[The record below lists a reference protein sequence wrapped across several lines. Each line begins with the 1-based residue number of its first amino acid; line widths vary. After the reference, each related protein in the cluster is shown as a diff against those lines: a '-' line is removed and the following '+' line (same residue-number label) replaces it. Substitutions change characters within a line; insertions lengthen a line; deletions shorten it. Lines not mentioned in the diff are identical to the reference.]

1 MSENSIYWNIYEIKT
16 QFSSINGVML
26 RGKIRKLCLE
36 NKRNVLVEN
45 TEDIEKSVR
54 FAIPINDDPFLIKEY
69 LNSILSDVNINLVL
83 ENVPN
88 PVLSKLKVNIEDRYK
103 L

>member
-1 MSENSIYWNIYEIKT
+1 MRKKLIHIILIIIGILIISSFVSAAGNII
-16 QFSSINGVML
+16 SCS
-26 RGKIRKLCLE
+26 
-36 NKRNVLVEN
+36 
-45 TEDIEKSVR
+45 D
-54 FAIPINDDPFLIKEY
+54 